1 MATPPTV
8 LQLCPFSP
16 YLESGLAA
24 RFSVV
29 RWYEMSRAAQSA
41 WLKERA
47 AMVRGVVTGGHVGC
61 SNELMQALPKLG
73 VIAINGVGVDK
84 VDLALARTRAIR
96 VNTTPGVLTDDV
108 ADLAVGLVIGL
119 LRGLAQAD
127 AYVRAGEWERGDR
140 PLGRKV
146 SGRRFGI
153 LGLGQ
158 IGSAIAARLSVF
170 GPVAYAGPTPK
181 AVPYPYFEQVLDLAM
196 ASDVLVVACPAN
208 TTTHHLVSAAVLKAL
223 GPNGYLVN
231 VSRGAIVDEAAL
243 IEVLARGELA
253 GAALDVFENEPHVPA
268 ALRSSARTLLTPH
281 VASATVETRIAM
293 ADVILQGLDDHF
305 SRAPGG

>member
-1 MATPPTV
+1 MAATPTL

-16 YLESGLAA
+16 HLESGLAT
-24 RFSVV
+24 RFTVI
-29 RWYEMSRAAQSA
+29 RWFEMSPAAQSA
-41 WLKERA
+41 WLKEYG

-61 SNELMQALPKLG
+61 SNELMQALPALG

-84 VDLALARTRAIR
+84 VDLPLAGTRGIR
-96 VNTTPGVLTDDV
+96 VNTTPGVLTEDV

-127 AYVRAGEWERGDR
+127 AFVRAGNWVRGER

-158 IGSAIAARLSVF
+158 IGSAIASRLSAF
-170 GPVAYAGPTPK
+170 GPVAYTGPNRK
-181 AVPYPYFEQVLDLAM
+181 AVAYPYFANVSELAA
-196 ASDVLVVACPAN
+196 ASDVLVIACPAN
-208 TTTHHLVSAAVLKAL
+208 AATHHLVAAQVLRAL
-223 GPNGYLVN
+223 GPEGYLVN

-243 IEVLARGELA
+243 IAALTRGELA
-253 GAALDVFENEPHVPA
+253 GAALDVFENEPHVPE
-268 ALRSSARTLLTPH
+268 ALRNSERVLLTPH
-281 VASATVETRIAM
+281 VASATVETRIGM
-293 ADVILQGLDDHF
+293 ADVVLRGLDDHF
-305 SRAPGG
+305 SHS

>member
-1 MATPPTV
+1 MTAAPTV
-8 LQLCPFSP
+8 LQLRPFSP
-16 YLESGLAA
+16 YLESGLAS

-29 RWYEMSRAAQSA
+29 RWFELSPEAQSA
-41 WLKERA
+41 WLKEHA
-47 AMVRGVVTGGHVGC
+47 ATVRGLVTSGQVGC
-61 SNELMQALPKLG
+61 SDELMQALPALG

-84 VDLALARTRAIR
+84 VDLNLAGTRGVR
-96 VNTTPGVLTDDV
+96 VIATPGVLTDDV

-127 AYVRAGEWERGDR
+127 AYVRAGAWVRGER
-140 PLGRKV
+140 PLGHKV

-153 LGLGQ
+153 LGLGR
-158 IGSAIAARLSVF
+158 IGSAIAARLNAF

-181 AVPYPYFEQVLDLAM
+181 PVPYPYFERVFDLAT

-208 TTTHHLVSAAVLKAL
+208 PATHHLVSAEVLKAL

-253 GAALDVFENEPHVPA
+253 GAALDVFEDEPHVPE
-268 ALRSSARTLLTPH
+268 ALRNSERTLLTPH

-293 ADVILQGLDDHF
+293 ADVVLRGLDDYF
-305 SRAPGG
+305 AGT